1 MKQGL
6 KLFTIKREHIVCFS
20 DSEALLTNEGIKHM
34 SSCFTNHFKVV
45 NNKVVLNPGIHFVPI
60 DSIYCDDRLN
70 TQVEYTSNEFKS
82 LCVVRTYTQR
92 DIDEINKEI
101 NNTMSSWCYSP
112 AGERYMDTSISFE
125 TIGYSLKFV
134 KN

>member
-1 MKQGL
+1 MKRGL

-20 DSEALLTNEGIKHM
+20 DSEALLTNEGIKHIP
-34 SSCFTNHFKVV
+34 SCFTNHFKVA

-60 DSIYCDDRLN
+60 DSRYCDDRLD
-70 TQVEYTSNEFKS
+70 TQVEYNSNEFKS
-82 LCVVRTYTQR
+82 LCVVRTYTQK

-101 NNTMSSWCYSP
+101 NNIMSSFGYSP
-112 AGERYMDTSISFE
+112 AEESYMDTSISFE
-125 TIGYSLKFV
+125 TIGHSLKFI